1 MRSYYDNNRVS
12 TRDINVY
19 GNEYSKNDDLFDSN
33 YIALLTILS
42 VVLDAYGLDLNEKQ
56 NQDNYYMIKTIDKIE
71 EKIEKLEGKMG
82 KIERL
87 LERSVY
93 CGK

>member
-1 MRSYYDNNRVS
+1 MRPYYDNNRVS

-19 GNEYSKNDDLFDSN
+19 GNEYSKNDELFDSN

-42 VVLDAYGLDLNEKQ
+42 IVLGAYGLDLNEKQ

>member
-19 GNEYSKNDDLFDSN
+19 GNEYSKNDELFDSN

-71 EKIEKLEGKMG
+71 EKIEKLEGKWV
-82 KIERL
+82 K
-87 LERSVY
+87 S
-93 CGK
+93 KDF

>member
-19 GNEYSKNDDLFDSN
+19 GNEYSKNDELFDSN

>member
-1 MRSYYDNNRVS
+1 MRPYYDNNRVS

-19 GNEYSKNDDLFDSN
+19 GNEYSKNDELFDSN

-56 NQDNYYMIKTIDKIE
+56 NQDSYYMIKTIDKIE

>member
-1 MRSYYDNNRVS
+1 MRPYYDNNRVS

-19 GNEYSKNDDLFDSN
+19 GNEYSKNDELFDSN

-42 VVLDAYGLDLNEKQ
+42 IVLDAYGLDLNEKQ

>member
-1 MRSYYDNNRVS
+1 MRPYYDNNRVS

-19 GNEYSKNDDLFDSN
+19 GNEYSKNNELFDSN

-42 VVLDAYGLDLNEKQ
+42 IVLDAYGLDLNEKQ

>member
-19 GNEYSKNDDLFDSN
+19 GNEYSKNDELFDSN

-42 VVLDAYGLDLNEKQ
+42 IVLDAYGLDLNEKQ

>member
-1 MRSYYDNNRVS
+1 MRPYYDNNRVS

-19 GNEYSKNDDLFDSN
+19 GNEYMKNDELFDSN

-42 VVLDAYGLDLNEKQ
+42 IVLGAYGLDLNEKQ
-56 NQDNYYMIKTIDKIE
+56 NQDNYYMIKTIEKIE
-71 EKIEKLEGKMG
+71 EKVEKLEGKMG

-93 CGK
+93 YGK